1 MTRHLLPCRWRCIRA
16 SGAAELPRT
25 EVPLHCIGS
34 CHCCVVGCPVAW
46 TCQREQRELALRG
59 DAPALRAGET
69 SLKTKVKIEIV
80 SPLTVRDCAFCWH
93 IVTRSRGEATTGHC
107 SFRMRLLPVVRL
119 SWLHI
124 SAATCP
130 CCSAPSGCG
139 RRAIRTPEGG
149 STGRVTQLP
158 RTTLFLSLAA
168 PLSPLRSLLD
178 RLVRAALVRAACG
191 ESRHPSHF

>member
-46 TCQREQRELALRG
+46 MCQREQRELALRG

-69 SLKTKVKIEIV
+69 SLKTKVKNEIV

-93 IVTRSRGEATTGHC
+93 IVTRSRGEATTGHLLIPHAASARRPTVVAAHLC
-107 SFRMRLLPVVRL
+107 CHLSVLLRSFRLRPACDSHTR
-119 SWLHI
+119 
-124 SAATCP
+124 
-130 CCSAPSGCG
+130 
-139 RRAIRTPEGG
+139 
-149 STGRVTQLP
+149 GRVDWARHTTCRAQLI
-158 RTTLFLSLAA
+158 S
-168 PLSPLRSLLD
+168 
-178 RLVRAALVRAACG
+178 
-191 ESRHPSHF
+191 